1 MAHSKEQLI
10 ERFVELVEGIN
21 QQVHSRPPGEGSE
34 WSELELTMPQM
45 RILGLLR
52 QGPQRMG
59 HIAACLGSSLSSATS
74 MMDRLVDK
82 GLVERVPAPEDRR
95 VVMCRLTPDGGRR
108 VEQFWRMERQSIID
122 LIKPL
127 TTAELQSVVQAIEL
141 LYQAARRSAE
151 PTPAEA
157 IVEEAGT

>member
-1 MAHSKEQLI
+1 LALSKEQLI

-21 QQVHSRPPGEGSE
+21 QQMHSRPLGE

-45 RILGLLR
+45 RILCLLR

-59 HIAACLGSSLSSATS
+59 NVAACLGGSLSSATS

-95 VVMCRLTPDGGRR
+95 VVLCRLTPGGTGE
-108 VEQFWRMERQSIID
+108 VERFWRFERQSIVAMVT
-122 LIKPL
+122 PL
-127 TTAELQSVVQAIEL
+127 TAEELQMVVQAIEL
-141 LYQAARRSAE
+141 LYQAGRRGASE
-151 PTPAEA
+151 PAPEVRA
-157 IVEEAGT
+157 